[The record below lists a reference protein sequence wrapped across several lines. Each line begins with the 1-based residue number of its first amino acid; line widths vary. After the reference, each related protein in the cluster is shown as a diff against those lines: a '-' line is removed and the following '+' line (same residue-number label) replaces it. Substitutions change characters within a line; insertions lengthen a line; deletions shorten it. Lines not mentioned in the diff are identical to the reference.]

1 MRVLTAVIAILPVTM
16 LATGCSPQPTEPRP
30 ETYKVEG
37 KVVRKNGQAYTEGG
51 VIEFVHDTTKGVR
64 SLGQIN
70 PDGTFSLHSVTAQH
84 RVEGA
89 TAGPHTV
96 TVSPPAPDQN
106 VRTLVLTKKYTVA
119 PGENKLT
126 IELED

>member
-1 MRVLTAVIAILPVTM
+1 MM
-16 LATGCSPQPTEPRP
+16 LATSCAQPTTETRP
-30 ETYKVEG
+30 ATYKVEG
-37 KVVRKNGQAYTEGG
+37 KVVRKDGKPYTEGG
-51 VIEFVHDTTKGVR
+51 VIEFVPDPTKGVR

-70 PDGTFSLHSVTAQH
+70 PDGTFSLHTVTAQH

-106 VRTLVLTKKYTVA
+106 VRTFVLTKKYTVT
-119 PGENKLT
+119 PGENKMT
-126 IELED
+126 VELED